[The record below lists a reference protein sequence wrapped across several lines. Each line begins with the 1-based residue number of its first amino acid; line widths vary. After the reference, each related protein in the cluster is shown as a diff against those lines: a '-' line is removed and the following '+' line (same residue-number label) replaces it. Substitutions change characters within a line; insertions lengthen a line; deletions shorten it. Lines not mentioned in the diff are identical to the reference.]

1 MTAADPS
8 RFWNRFA
15 HKYAER
21 KVPDP
26 QAYERTLE
34 HTRRHLKSS
43 DALFE
48 FGCGTGTT
56 AIKLAPSVARVV
68 ATDISAQMIAIARE
82 KAQAAGCSNVEFETA
97 TPDAA
102 PWADNS
108 FDIAVGFNVLHLV
121 EARAAAL
128 AGVRRLLK
136 PGGLFISKTPCLK
149 DANPLF
155 ALVVPVMQVFGQAPY
170 VGFLSGAELEGEIAA
185 AGFEIV
191 ERAWHATMRQ
201 GSRRKDPRPFFV
213 ARKV

>member
-8 RFWNRFA
+8 RFWNRLA

-26 QAYERTLE
+26 PAYERTLE
-34 HTRRHLKSS
+34 HTRRYLKSS
-43 DALFE
+43 DVLLE

-56 AIKLAPSVARVV
+56 AVKLASSVARVM
-68 ATDISAQMIAIARE
+68 ATDISEQMIAIARE
-82 KAQAAGCSNVEFETA
+82 KAQAAGCTNVAFETA
-97 TPDAA
+97 TPGAA

-108 FDIAVGFNVLHLV
+108 FDVVVCFNVLHLI

-136 PGGLFISKTPCLK
+136 PGGLFISKTPCLE
-149 DANPLF
+149 DANPMF
-155 ALVVPVMQVFGQAPY
+155 ALVVPVMQAFGQAPY
-170 VGFLSGAELEGEIAA
+170 VGFLSAAELEGEINA

-191 ERAWHATMRQ
+191 ERAWHATMRP

-213 ARKV
+213 ARRV